1 MVKANVSQE
10 FTPFLIR
17 KDFHITSREKYELCM
32 ELKVIEKG
40 VGCEGLEITMVTRN
54 KINSQQTEPDQKLL
68 FMYSD
73 SVRVKKIKSFVCIW
87 LSFHIFEYANYIL
100 FCEMERKVGRVQIL
114 PITTQVKRQIIKF

>member
-1 MVKANVSQE
+1 MVKTNISPE
-10 FTPFLIR
+10 STPFLM
-17 KDFHITSREKYELCM
+17 KKGFHVTSREKYELCL

-73 SVRVKKIKSFVCIW
+73 SVEVKKINPFVW
-87 LSFHIFEYANYIL
+87 LSFHIFEYANYIYY
-100 FCEMERKVGRVQIL
+100 FV
-114 PITTQVKRQIIKF
+114 